1 MTRFQLLP
9 RAIQAGAQGCVDKGR
24 PVADLLPSIER
35 IAGGSEAQGA
45 GWHDGLIFRNGLFLG
60 RMRQ

>member
-1 MTRFQLLP
+1 
-9 RAIQAGAQGCVDKGR
+9 VDKGR
-24 PVADLLPSIER
+24 PVANLLPSIER